1 MIREYTAWA
10 ILNIDYSYG
19 KEIVEKAIKLE
30 PEETVRLEMENL
42 LEFI

>member
-19 KEIVEKAIKLE
+19 KEVAEKAIKSEVDDL
-30 PEETVRLEMENL
+30 VKLEMKNL
-42 LEFI
+42 L